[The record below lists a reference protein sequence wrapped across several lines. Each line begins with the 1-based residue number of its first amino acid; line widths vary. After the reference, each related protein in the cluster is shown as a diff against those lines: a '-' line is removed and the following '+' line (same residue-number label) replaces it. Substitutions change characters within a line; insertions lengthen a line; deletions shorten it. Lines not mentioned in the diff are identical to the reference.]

1 MIAVGR
7 GLSDPE
13 AQPPI
18 WGLALNLSYDNTIG
32 YLYAFDGRVFDD
44 DGRVALGREGRA
56 GAEQWLAWLTQLHTD
71 PRILARSDSSI
82 LVDRELKD
90 GRAIMT
96 FDWAHQIG
104 IYRELWGDQLGL
116 APLPRLSETGQMPRP
131 YVRTDILAINS
142 LVGASER
149 DAAVRFLRFMI
160 GEEAQAALLQSDMQP
175 ASRTLALTGG
185 SPQIAAA
192 QVFRTQAEQGLPMP
206 NANTRAFVEQ
216 EIRRMQRQA
225 LLGLAT
231 PADAVA
237 EADRRLRERLEPA
250 P

>member
-1 MIAVGR
+1 
-7 GLSDPE
+7 
-13 AQPPI
+13 
-18 WGLALNLSYDNTIG
+18 
-32 YLYAFDGRVFDD
+32 
-44 DGRVALGREGRA
+44 
-56 GAEQWLAWLTQLHTD
+56 
-71 PRILARSDSSI
+71 
-82 LVDRELKD
+82 
-90 GRAIMT
+90 
-96 FDWAHQIG
+96 
-104 IYRELWGDQLGL
+104 
-116 APLPRLSETGQMPRP
+116 MPRP
-131 YVRTDILAINS
+131 YVRTDVLAINS

-160 GEEAQAALLQSDMQP
+160 GEEAQAALIQSDMQP
-175 ASRTLALTGG
+175 ASRALALTGD

-192 QVFRTQAEQGLPMP
+192 QVFRAQAEQGLPMP